1 MLIIINKMMLMMII
15 MLTGGNTCAPT
26 DCIWWLNWGESKNN
40 IPQNSDRPN
49 DQHDEDG
56 YPDDG
61 DEGCNNGDNN
71 DEIFYLVYC

>member
-1 MLIIINKMMLMMII
+1 MLIIINKMMMII

-26 DCIWWLNWGESKNN
+26 DCIWWLNWGGESKNN